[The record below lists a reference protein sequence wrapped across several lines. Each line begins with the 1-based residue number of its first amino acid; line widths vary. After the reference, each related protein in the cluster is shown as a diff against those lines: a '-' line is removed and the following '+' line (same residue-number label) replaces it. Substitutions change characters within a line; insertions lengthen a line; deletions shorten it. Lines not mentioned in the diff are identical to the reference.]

1 MEGPEY
7 TTQDLARAFM
17 SAWEMIGNLHDLL
30 EEFQAQNVELLQY
43 CRELEAKVDAVIE
56 WKGDKIVVAPHI
68 TGRPL

>member
-1 MEGPEY
+1 
-7 TTQDLARAFM
+7 
-17 SAWEMIGNLHDLL
+17 MIEIRPPHSLSPRQQQYYIILHRIPTIL

-56 WKGDKIVVAPHI
+56 WKGDKIAVAPHI